1 MGESS
6 FPPFPIEGVSFG
18 GFGVNNDFGEVDVSP
33 VPARDFSLELL
44 GGGDLALAD
53 LREAPE
59 LVRVYQDLGGVVY
72 AISAGRRA
80 QFISRQN
87 IVFSVGLLAVLVP
100 SAVPGIIGVAA
111 AVVAHEGSEL
121 LAVANGLRAAWV
133 RPVDVRGG

>member
-1 MGESS
+1 MVRELESS
-6 FPPFPIEGVSFG
+6 GQKVAMVGDGIYDAPTLATASVGIAIGTAGTDAAIEAA
-18 GFGVNNDFGEVDVSP
+18 DV
-33 VPARDFSLELL
+33 ALM
-44 GGGDLALAD
+44 GD
-53 LREAPE
+53 
-59 LVRVYQDLGGVVY
+59 DLGRVVY

-100 SAVPGIIGVAA
+100 SAVPGIVGVAA
-111 AVVAHEGSEL
+111 AVVAHEGSKL

>member
-1 MGESS
+1 MG
-6 FPPFPIEGVSFG
+6 
-18 GFGVNNDFGEVDVSP
+18 D
-33 VPARDFSLELL
+33 
-44 GGGDLALAD
+44 
-53 LREAPE
+53 
-59 LVRVYQDLGGVVY
+59 DLGRVVY

-100 SAVPGIIGVAA
+100 SAVPGIVGVAA
-111 AVVAHEGSEL
+111 AVVAHEGSKL